1 MPSRIAR
8 VRLYACAPS
17 SSFAHRHDCRKE
29 CKMPPWEF
37 HTLQLHT
44 TKSCSRSKLRTHTS
58 LRARMRTRTTF
69 HCRRNRV
76 HARTTSVSIHD
87 SLRYASPSTPPTLA
101 AVVVSHEQRR
111 NFHVVVH
118 VPRRRL
124 RRLRRTFGRS
134 RARVD
139 REVCRSDGG
148 ALGHDLRHG
157 EGPRELPVLLQDRTM
172 QVREDVPMDVVR
184 RNVERILLTWV
195 RGHGMRVA
203 AQQAWR
209 EVLEATQSTCHQSDL
224 AGSQHVRP
232 SVRKEK
238 RRGSSGTT
246 RSLRRLLRRRL
257 SRNVQAW

>member
-1 MPSRIAR
+1 
-8 VRLYACAPS
+8 
-17 SSFAHRHDCRKE
+17 
-29 CKMPPWEF
+29 MPPWEF

-44 TKSCSRSKLRTHTS
+44 TKSCSRSKLRTHAS

-69 HCRRNRV
+69 HCCKNRV
-76 HARTTSVSIHD
+76 HARTTSVTIHVA
-87 SLRYASPSTPPTLA
+87 LRF
-101 AVVVSHEQRR
+101 AVYSADPRHRR
-111 NFHVVVH
+111 R
-118 VPRRRL
+118 VPRAEKKLSR
-124 RRLRRTFGRS
+124 GRARAATS
-134 RARVD
+134 SSSRFRARVD
-139 REVCRSDGG
+139 REICRSDGR

-157 EGPRELPVLLQDRTM
+157 KRPRELPVLLQDRTM

-184 RNVERILLTWV
+184 RDVDWTLLTWV

-257 SRNVQAW
+257 SRNVQAWQGGMHARVRQRSRTHEW

>member
-1 MPSRIAR
+1 MAAERSAR
-8 VRLYACAPS
+8 CHRGNFIRCSCRRLNRARDPNCARTRRYARACAHGRPS
-17 SSFAHRHDCRKE
+17 
-29 CKMPPWEF
+29 M
-37 HTLQLHT
+37 
-44 TKSCSRSKLRTHTS
+44 
-58 LRARMRTRTTF
+58 
-69 HCRRNRV
+69 CRRNRV

-87 SLRYASPSTPPTLA
+87 ALRFATA
-101 AVVVSHEQRR
+101 VVSHEQRR

-118 VPRRRL
+118 VLRRRL

-139 REVCRSDGG
+139 REACRSDGG

-172 QVREDVPMDVVR
+172 QVREDVPTEVVR
-184 RNVERILLTWV
+184 RNVERTLLTWV
-195 RGHGMRVA
+195 RGREMRVA
-203 AQQAWR
+203 APQAWR

-224 AGSQHVRP
+224 AGSQHVRA

-257 SRNVQAW
+257 SRNVQAWKGGMHARVRQRSRTHEW